1 MGNVKF
7 FTFLSSCICSLE
19 SCFFVLEYHETHF
32 PICYMLLTLLVIR
45 FFYSL
50 KRRFFTIIS

>member
-45 FFYSL
+45 FF
-50 KRRFFTIIS
+50 TIIS